1 MTNETPHRV
10 MIPHEENIQSLRVGT
25 EEDAQLQAGPA
36 FKDILPQPTDRDSC
50 VPVRPKE
57 VGKDSQR
64 LFHPVRVRLAQFS
77 ERGKKARAE
86 QDGGPRRAENSNA
99 LSTLVVWQAME
110 YFQAMKREEIIRNIY
125 GLDAEMAALAEQY
138 GLLSDDFFRLLC

>member
-1 MTNETPHRV
+1 
-10 MIPHEENIQSLRVGT
+10 MIAHEENIQSLRVGT
-25 EEDAQLQAGPA
+25 EEDAQLQTRPA
-36 FKDILPQPTDRDSC
+36 FKYILPQPADRDSGMQ
-50 VPVRPKE
+50 VRPAKA
-57 VGKDSQR
+57 VGKNSQG

-77 ERGKKARAE
+77 ERGKKARAV